1 MPKLHLHLLGIGLLG
16 AALAGP
22 LSLSAQAETVDSTD
36 LSSPSASLNNTADNT
51 KSLNNSTPA
60 AQPSTHSLDE
70 LQQLFQKQQRLLEDQ
85 AKLIEKQQVQIDEM
99 RSQIEEMRRGQFQT
113 AATQGEG
120 SFSERTAAAASMEE
134 PKQTPNLADAPT
146 DKLDREKEAAL
157 AESSPNENNSL
168 NSSKKLNELE
178 AQANPDDGETED
190 LGPEPPSASEA
201 PQEATAQASGQQPDM
216 NPNISLVLLGGG
228 QLGGQEDSS
237 TKNSFFIQEA
247 ELQLSAP
254 VDPSTRLE
262 ATFAAH
268 QNESPE
274 LEEAFIQYMGL
285 SGGLQLR
292 AGQMRTEFGALNSTH
307 THALPQIDRPLPYT
321 EFLGEEGLSTPGVE
335 LSWLL
340 PTPWYS
346 KISTSVTSRIEGHSH
361 NGEEAEEEFALFPNE
376 GKHNPMFSARWENM
390 AELNDDTTL
399 TLGLSHASSSI
410 DSEHIRSSSINGAD
424 LTLKW
429 SPTADPYRE
438 FIWRSE
444 YMQAHQSYQTNRT
457 EEIEE
462 MEEHEHH
469 SMLKDKN
476 LSGWYTYLAYRC
488 NKNFRLGA
496 RYEEAESPLVEDGKT
511 KRFSTFAE
519 YIANEWNSIKLQYNR
534 TSPSWQPS
542 YNELLLQWNVV
553 IGPHGAHKY

>member
-1 MPKLHLHLLGIGLLG
+1 MHKLHLHLLGIGLLG
-16 AALAGP
+16 AALTGP
-22 LSLSAQAETVDSTD
+22 LSLPAQAGTTDSAEGGRPT
-36 LSSPSASLNNTADNT
+36 ASLNATDQAQNSNDSAPTAEASPQ
-51 KSLNNSTPA
+51 SLG
-60 AQPSTHSLDE
+60 E
-70 LQQLFQKQQRLLEDQ
+70 LQELFQKQQRLLEAQ
-85 AKLIEKQQVQIDEM
+85 SKLIEKQQAQIDEM
-99 RSQIEEMRRGQFQT
+99 RSQLDEMRRGQVTAKQADEQFQT
-113 AATQGEG
+113 EIVADTAETSRSINQD
-120 SFSERTAAAASMEE
+120 TAANTIEK
-134 PKQTPNLADAPT
+134 KQT
-146 DKLDREKEAAL
+146 
-157 AESSPNENNSL
+157 ENNAL
-168 NSSKKLNELE
+168 NGSDTPVELATDAE
-178 AQANPDDGETED
+178 ADDGETED
-190 LGPEPPSASEA
+190 LGPEPPSAAEA

-268 QNESPE
+268 QDEGPE

-285 SGGLQLR
+285 SHGLQLR
-292 AGQMRTEFGALNSTH
+292 AGKMRTEFGALNSTH

-321 EFLGEEGLSTPGVE
+321 EFLGDEGLSTPGVE

-346 KISTSVTSRIEGHSH
+346 KVSASVTSRTGGHSH
-361 NGEEAEEEFALFPNE
+361 HDEEAEGEEEFALFPNE

-410 DSEHIRSSSINGAD
+410 DSEHVRSSSLNGAD

-429 SPTADPYRE
+429 SPSSDPYRE
-438 FIWRSE
+438 FVWRSE
-444 YMQAHQSYQTNRT
+444 YMQVHQSYQQDLA
-457 EEIEE
+457 EDIEE
-462 MEEHEHH
+462 AEAHEHNH
-469 SMLKDKN
+469 MIKDKN

-488 NKNFRLGA
+488 NRNFRLGA
-496 RYEEAESPLVEDGKT
+496 RYEEAESPLVEEGKT
-511 KRFSTFAE
+511 KRVSTFAE